1 MSELRSFEGV
11 AGMEL
16 SWERVKGEH
25 GQYVLSSAQD
35 LFATLQ
41 REKASGSLFTGTAE
55 AGAWTFKRTGFF
67 HTRITVRVAGG
78 AQELAVF
85 SPRWNGSGTL
95 KFQDGRSYSWAPA
108 SFWHQDWVL
117 RDAAGADI
125 LRLGTGMTTAK
136 GVLTIEP
143 AAAKLAELSLL
154 SMFAWYVLLLL
165 SEDAAV
171 ASTAAA
177 AAAAS

>member
-16 SWERVKGEH
+16 SWERVKGGH
-25 GQYVLSSAQD
+25 GQYALTSAQD

-41 REKASGSLFTGTAE
+41 RERASGSLFTGAAE
-55 AGAWTFKRTGFF
+55 AGTWTFKRTGFF
-67 HTRITVRVAGG
+67 HTRMTVRMAGD
-78 AQELAVF
+78 AQELAEF
-85 SPRWNGSGTL
+85 SPLWNGSGTL
-95 KFQDGRSYSWAPA
+95 EFKDGRRYNWAPA
-108 SFWHQDWVL
+108 SFWNSEWVL
-117 RDAAGADI
+117 RDAAGADL
-125 LRLGTGMTTAK
+125 LRLRSGLTTTKGM
-136 GVLTIEP
+136 LTIEP

-154 SMFAWYVLLLL
+154 SMFAWYLLLLL

>member
-16 SWERVKGEH
+16 SWERVKGGH
-25 GQYVLSSAQD
+25 GQHALTSAQD

-55 AGAWTFKRTGFF
+55 AGTWTFKRTGFF
-67 HTRITVRVAGG
+67 HTRMAVRVAGG
-78 AQELAVF
+78 VQDLAVF

-95 KFQDGRSYSWAPA
+95 DFPDGHRYSWAPA
-108 SFWHQDWVL
+108 SFWHQEWVL
-117 RDAAGADI
+117 RDAAGVDI
-125 LRLGTGMTTAK
+125 LRLRTGMTTAK

-154 SMFAWYVLLLL
+154 SVLVWYLLLLL